1 VSVTGLRAKN
11 PESTNVGQ
19 ATITTDD
26 GRRIFG
32 GAANRDGK
40 RRERDQPGAQ

>member
-1 VSVTGLRAKN
+1 VTGLKAKT

-32 GAANRDGK
+32 GAANRDGNAANANNPAP
-40 RRERDQPGAQ
+40 Q